1 MIKAIDRL
9 YEYLEYKGIK
19 PTNLEREIQLSNG
32 YFSIQ
37 RKRKADIGETAL
49 KKITDYCRDLNP
61 TWLLTGNGEMLLD
74 SKGMGLNKYAKTARD
89 NADLESKTFT
99 WLVFSMYQKKK
110 GNNFSF
116 DSFMKLK
123 EFFDLASAHTSLLQ
137 TALEVDIYSDVLKTI
152 KDNPQFNSEGDYV
165 IPESLALSI
174 DKYAEVFEKIEKI
187 AGELINILLDPA
199 IQKEIIGYVKN
210 K

>member
-61 TWLLTGNGEMLLD
+61 TWLLTGSGEMLLD
-74 SKGMGLNKYAKTARD
+74 FTKGITGGENPNID
-89 NADLESKTFT
+89 
-99 WLVFSMYQKKK
+99 
-110 GNNFSF
+110 
-116 DSFMKLK
+116 K
-123 EFFDLASAHTSLLQ
+123 EFNEINNELGVLGTLLHANKRAKEVSDKFDNIRGKLIVIETYTKQYELLNRMIPVLTCYSQ
-137 TALEVDIYSDVLKTI
+137 KQVKMNDVKEEFKANIEMLSEFVSILEPYSEAI
-152 KDNPQFNSEGDYV
+152 SE
-165 IPESLALSI
+165 L
-174 DKYAEVFEKIEKI
+174 FEKLSEFDNQHDKIFLIE
-187 AGELINILLDPA
+187 E
-199 IQKEIIGYVKN
+199 
-210 K
+210 

>member
-74 SKGMGLNKYAKTARD
+74 FSKGITGGENPNTD
-89 NADLESKTFT
+89 
-99 WLVFSMYQKKK
+99 
-110 GNNFSF
+110 
-116 DSFMKLK
+116 K
-123 EFFDLASAHTSLLQ
+123 EFNEINNELGVLGTLLHANKRAKEVSDKFDKIRGKLIVIETYTRQYELLNRMIPVLTCYSQ
-137 TALEVDIYSDVLKTI
+137 KQVKMNDVKEEFKANIETLSEFVSILEPYSEVI
-152 KDNPQFNSEGDYV
+152 SE
-165 IPESLALSI
+165 L
-174 DKYAEVFEKIEKI
+174 FEKLSEFDNQHDKIFLIE
-187 AGELINILLDPA
+187 E
-199 IQKEIIGYVKN
+199 
-210 K
+210 